1 MMMFSEIAF
10 AIELI
15 AIAAGIS
22 LLIWSRRNEGAG
34 VTLARIFGYLI
45 SIFAILAILFTIS
58 MAIFRSFEMMNMMK
72 NGCPM
77 CKMMQ
82 EKNMMQNLNGMP
94 GMTQDKNLNGMP
106 KMMQNNKQKQ

>member
-10 AIELI
+10 AMELI

-22 LLIWSRRNEGAG
+22 LLIWAIRNEGPG
-34 VTLARIFGYLI
+34 VRLAKIFGYII
-45 SIFAILAILFTIS
+45 SIFAILAMLFTIS
-58 MAIFRSFEMMNMMK
+58 AAIFRSFEMMSMMK

-82 EKNMMQNLNGMP
+82 EKSMMQNTNNMT
-94 GMTQDKNLNGMP
+94 GMTQDKKQNGMSGV
-106 KMMQNNKQKQ
+106 MQNKEQKQ